1 MSESDLSTT
10 ISNSNQPSSSSSTSY
25 ISAPDVL
32 CVFGNDPS
40 SYYSTEF
47 HISLKPKQTI
57 NLLSGVFS
65 SNSEEN
71 YHVTITC
78 NGTTCHHIL
87 VMLNPSTYA
96 IEFVESNG
104 DRTTSPS
111 SEILKSLCLLKGKN
125 TLTFENKYYHLHG
138 ICDVYLWSIHDK
150 IVVIDIDGTLTRS
163 DIRGYV
169 ETVYLGRYDY
179 IHDGTVTFF
188 HLLEKEYH
196 VCVLYLTS
204 RPRHHY
210 NDTKA
215 FLHLVND
222 QKGLHLPYGPLFTNK
237 ENVLKAIYRELVA
250 KTSAQFK
257 GSVLVDILSLFVLA
271 GADTSPFC
279 LGVGNKETDALAYR
293 MASINASRILL
304 VQPNSTILVSV
315 SIPHDSRPSLVVSER
330 ESASEGL
337 SGAHVDSQRLGIF
350 SFHSSDKE
358 PTEKLS
364 ETEVNDATT
373 KRTELRF
380 QNYADP
386 TLWQYV
392 RLKMMR
398 NRVPHTPQQ
407 LHSSHQETLNPT
419 EADDVLGT
427 APSVLKLGRAKSE
440 NSYSVDPSSN
450 QPPQS
455 LPPPPP
461 VNFHSS
467 TLHQQPRKST
477 TTIPAGTVKKK
488 LKDMTD
494 FFNPVESADI

>member
-1 MSESDLSTT
+1 MIMSESDSSNTT
-10 ISNSNQPSSSSSTSY
+10 SAANSSSSY

-32 CVFGNDPS
+32 CVCGNDPS

-47 HISLKPKQTI
+47 HVTLKPKQTI
-57 NLLSGVFS
+57 NLFGPLIN
-65 SNSEEN
+65 NSEEN
-71 YHVTITC
+71 YHVTLTC
-78 NGTTCHHIL
+78 NGTLCHDVL
-87 VMLNPSTYA
+87 VMLNPSSYA
-96 IEFVESNG
+96 VEFIENDG
-104 DRTTSPS
+104 DHTTSPS

-125 TLTFENKYYHLHG
+125 ILTFENKFYQLHG
-138 ICDVYLWSIHDK
+138 VCDVYLWSIHDK
-150 IVVIDIDGTLTRS
+150 VVVIDIDGTLTRS
-163 DIRGYV
+163 DVRGYV

-179 IHDGTVTFF
+179 IHEGTVTFF

-196 VCVLYLTS
+196 VCMLYLTS

-250 KTSAQFK
+250 RTSAQFK

-304 VQPNSTILVSV
+304 VQPNSTIQVSV
-315 SIPHDSRPSLVVSER
+315 SVDPRASPLGEHDTMSE
-330 ESASEGL
+330 ASNTM
-337 SGAHVDSQRLGIF
+337 STRIDSQRLGSYLYNSLKF
-350 SFHSSDKE
+350 YEKE
-358 PTEKLS
+358 GDRAPANGGST
-364 ETEVNDATT
+364 
-373 KRTELRF
+373 RTEMRF
-380 QNYADP
+380 QNYSDP

-398 NRVPHTPQQ
+398 NAPQKTSKGPIVAVSDDLLGGTPSP
-407 LHSSHQETLNPT
+407 LRLS
-419 EADDVLGT
+419 
-427 APSVLKLGRAKSE
+427 RAKSE
-440 NSYSVDPSSN
+440 NSYTTDPSID
-450 QPPQS
+450 QTLQS
-455 LPPPPP
+455 LPPPP

-467 TLHQQPRKST
+467 TLIDKPPKVPGEKSL
-477 TTIPAGTVKKK
+477 PPLPPGSGKKK

-494 FFNPVESADI
+494 FFNPIESADI